1 MTFVGDEGWMVDAS
15 TGRMVVILGKS
26 GVQATNHRIYSRD
39 FVGVYAPCAS
49 VGVPFFIFISPRSA
63 SRFIYFIRL
72 GAPVRWGLLFFLL
85 PLTVAYA
92 PVPPCVGFADWASAA
107 WAYMLCSAH
116 FYIFYWSSRFYT
128 EGTSFKILALH
139 LQRF

>member
-85 PLTVAYA
+85 PLT
-92 PVPPCVGFADWASAA
+92 WASTLFAA
-107 WAYMLCSAH
+107 A
-116 FYIFYWSSRFYT
+116 
-128 EGTSFKILALH
+128 LALRVG
-139 LQRF
+139 LPQIAVDALMGVIL

>member
-85 PLTVAYA
+85 PLTVGCATWRRA
-92 PVPPCVGFADWASAA
+92 LAFAGGRSPPCAHIRCSHLLFAGLLR
-107 WAYMLCSAH
+107 AYLLNANPINS
-116 FYIFYWSSRFYT
+116 I
-128 EGTSFKILALH
+128 SF
-139 LQRF
+139 